1 MIPLDRILMSSLL
14 VLSMQAATAADG
26 NKIFTQG
33 GENPAAM
40 ACMSCHGPDGAG
52 MAAAGFPRLAG
63 LPAAYLSKQLHD
75 FRDGSR
81 KQPIMEPLAKAL
93 SDAEISAIS
102 ATLAAMPM
110 PATPDTRRQQ
120 MATDPVQSLALYGD
134 WSRGIPGCVQ
144 CHGPG
149 GVGVGEHF
157 PPLAHQP
164 ASYLAGQLDAWR
176 DGRRSNDPNQLMVG
190 VAKALT
196 DAEVKA
202 LADYFA
208 TRASQEVAQ

>member
-14 VLSMQAATAADG
+14 VVSMQAATAADG

-208 TRASQEVAQ
+208 NRASQEVAQ